1 MYIDIQK
8 LKKTFDTQTAIDINE
23 LHIADG
29 QRIGVVGNNG
39 AGKTT
44 LFRLLLDLLK
54 ADEGNVTLSFSVA
67 PTTLADNAQAS
78 AEHTQTSPHVVSINP
93 ALNEEWKRY
102 TGAFIDSSFL
112 IDFLTPEEYFNFIA
126 TVCGLTQEMLAQ
138 RLERFQHFMSGEIM
152 GQGKY
157 IRDFS
162 AGNKQKIGIVAAL
175 LNSPQLVILDEP
187 FNFLDPSSQNQL
199 KRILTEFNRS
209 TGATVMVSSHNLQHT
224 VEISTRVALLENG
237 KIIEDIDN
245 SDGKAEEILDK
256 YFNV

>member
-78 AEHTQTSPHVVSINP
+78 AEHTQTS
-93 ALNEEWKRY
+93 
-102 TGAFIDSSFL
+102 
-112 IDFLTPEEYFNFIA
+112 
-126 TVCGLTQEMLAQ
+126 
-138 RLERFQHFMSGEIM
+138 
-152 GQGKY
+152 
-157 IRDFS
+157 
-162 AGNKQKIGIVAAL
+162 
-175 LNSPQLVILDEP
+175 
-187 FNFLDPSSQNQL
+187 
-199 KRILTEFNRS
+199 
-209 TGATVMVSSHNLQHT
+209 
-224 VEISTRVALLENG
+224 TRCCR
-237 KIIEDIDN
+237 
-245 SDGKAEEILDK
+245 
-256 YFNV
+256 